1 MGAEEG
7 FNRRRIRVGLAI
19 VGVVTLVA
27 LVLALVISSPVG
39 RAIMVAVAATGF
51 IRMVLLTRSSRRG
64 R

>member
-1 MGAEEG
+1 MVQTAAAMGAEEG

-39 RAIMVAVAATGF
+39 RAIMCETHPTP
-51 IRMVLLTRSSRRG
+51 RDQRW
-64 R
+64 